1 MPAQFPPVLHQ
12 KLSNCCNRP
21 AELRSWKAA
30 PTQLQLSWIQLTGAD
45 IGAGAPGKMVS
56 AMGALLRRGRALS
69 YSYCHTQSIWA
80 STRLASTTARPSREG
95 RVGPD
100 RVLPANSFTST
111 YPDGR
116 VEIRYSDRD
125 PRCAEKPISVWTML
139 NNTADRVPDNVA
151 LAVKRNDVWVN
162 WTYRYLLEV
171 KTLSSVLQS
180 RPFPRSVYIH

>member
-1 MPAQFPPVLHQ
+1 
-12 KLSNCCNRP
+12 
-21 AELRSWKAA
+21 
-30 PTQLQLSWIQLTGAD
+30 
-45 IGAGAPGKMVS
+45 MVS

-69 YSYCHTQSIWA
+69 YSYCHTQAIWA

-139 NNTADRVPDNVA
+139 NNTADRVPDQIA

-162 WTYRYLLEV
+162 WTYRYFFLGKYRLLGIF
-171 KTLSSVLQS
+171 
-180 RPFPRSVYIH
+180 PFTVFF

>member
-1 MPAQFPPVLHQ
+1 
-12 KLSNCCNRP
+12 
-21 AELRSWKAA
+21 
-30 PTQLQLSWIQLTGAD
+30 
-45 IGAGAPGKMVS
+45 MVS

-69 YSYCHTQSIWA
+69 YSYCHTQAIWA

-125 PRCAEKPISVWTML
+125 PRCAAKPISVWTML
-139 NNTADRVPDNVA
+139 NNTADRVPDHVA
-151 LAVKRNDVWVN
+151 LAVKRNDVWVK
-162 WTYRYLLEV
+162 WTYRYDYLSKAGPAAPLPFILFPFRGLLESLH
-171 KTLSSVLQS
+171 TFCLQ
-180 RPFPRSVYIH
+180 RV

>member
-1 MPAQFPPVLHQ
+1 
-12 KLSNCCNRP
+12 
-21 AELRSWKAA
+21 
-30 PTQLQLSWIQLTGAD
+30 
-45 IGAGAPGKMVS
+45 
-56 AMGALLRRGRALS
+56 MGALLRRGRALS
-69 YSYCHTQSIWA
+69 YSYCHTQAIWA
-80 STRLASTTARPSREG
+80 SSRLAHTTARASREG

-139 NNTADRVPDNVA
+139 NNTADRVPDNIA

-162 WTYRYLLEV
+162 WTYNEYREEV
-171 KTLSSVLQS
+171 KAVAKAFIKLGLKPFHRFAPIQSNITISNPPSPVLAFS
-180 RPFPRSVYIH
+180 ASMLRSGTSAPLLRSVPEV

>member
-1 MPAQFPPVLHQ
+1 MPAHFLQFYRSEFCPTARFCQ
-12 KLSNCCNRP
+12 QQQDSGRGKLRR
-21 AELRSWKAA
+21 RSF
-30 PTQLQLSWIQLTGAD
+30 SCRHQLTRAD
-45 IGAGAPGKMVS
+45 IGAGAPWKMVS

-69 YSYCHTQSIWA
+69 YSYCHTQAIWA

-139 NNTADRVPDNVA
+139 NNTADRVPDNIA

-162 WTYRYLLEV
+162 WTYRYRTPQTQLFHFFAFVEINLC
-171 KTLSSVLQS
+171 
-180 RPFPRSVYIH
+180 

>member
-1 MPAQFPPVLHQ
+1 
-12 KLSNCCNRP
+12 
-21 AELRSWKAA
+21 
-30 PTQLQLSWIQLTGAD
+30 
-45 IGAGAPGKMVS
+45 MVS

-69 YSYCHTQSIWA
+69 YSYCHTQAIWA

-125 PRCAEKPISVWTML
+125 PRCAAKPISVWTML
-139 NNTADRVPDNVA
+139 NNTADRVPDQVA
-151 LAVKRNDVWVN
+151 LAVKRNDVWVK
-162 WTYRYLLEV
+162 WTYRCDLRAVPSPFIFFPSRSLLESLPSI
-171 KTLSSVLQS
+171 THILSPANIE
-180 RPFPRSVYIH
+180 RR